1 MEMEI
6 NRLKHNSTEKEL
18 TIEDL
23 NRQYMSKVDL
33 LSQKLEKSL
42 PLNDKQNPPSPQT
55 LRSVL

>member
-42 PLNDKQNPPSPQT
+42 SLNDKQNPPSPQT